1 MNIES
6 NRRIEVA
13 RSEEEM
19 YEKLELLQEQGY
31 AESDIHVISK
41 ENAHL
46 YTLNRHS
53 EVSTHEAG
61 TFVDKFKSWFTGED
75 AITEGLRKLDLT
87 VEETERYAQQVAGGS
102 IVLYTD
108 VLTHADNPPND
119 IRKKSD
125 FDVRF
130 DEPQDRFTR
139 GETFA
144 TDPFLT
150 RQENH
155 IGHSMLEDRM
165 VRTHRPTYNGVL
177 EGEEEQISP
186 EQLEE
191 RREFQRKLD
200 ETPPMNRLY

>member
-13 RSEEEM
+13 RNEEEM

-31 AESDIHVISK
+31 EESDIHVISQ

-46 YTLNRHS
+46 NTLNRHS

-61 TFVDKFKSWFTGED
+61 TFADRFKSFFTGED
-75 AITEGLRKLDLT
+75 AITEGLRKLDLSM
-87 VEETERYAQQVAGGS
+87 EETERYAGEVARGA

-108 VLTHADNPPND
+108 VLTFADDPSTD
-119 IRKKSD
+119 RL
-125 FDVRF
+125 

-144 TDPFLT
+144 TDPYVV
-150 RQENH
+150 
-155 IGHSMLEDRM
+155 G
-165 VRTHRPTYNGVL
+165 
-177 EGEEEQISP
+177 GEKRLSP
-186 EQLEE
+186 EQYEE
-191 RREFQRKLD
+191 RREIREKLD
-200 ETPPMNRLY
+200 DIPPRNRLY